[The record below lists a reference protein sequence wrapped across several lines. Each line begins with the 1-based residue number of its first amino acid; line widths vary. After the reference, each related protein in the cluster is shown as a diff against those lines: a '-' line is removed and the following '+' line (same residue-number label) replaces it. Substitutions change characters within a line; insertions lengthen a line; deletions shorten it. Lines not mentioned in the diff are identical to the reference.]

1 MKHKLL
7 KKYLMELK
15 NKLLLMNIW
24 TYTKTYVS
32 DNLGLG
38 NIVEVID
45 YYKKDFTTCPPH
57 SPIEF
62 FEKDNIKEIFTV
74 KTSKGKTLIITQYSY
89 GLNFESPC
97 DFERLIIQDS
107 NYKIL
112 FDSDMQKK
120 LNIKTL
126 KLDK

>member
-1 MKHKLL
+1 MKNKLL

-15 NKLLLMNIW
+15 NKLLLTNIW

-45 YYKKDFTTCPPH
+45 YYKKNFTTCPPH
-57 SPIEF
+57 SPIEY
-62 FEKDNIKEIFTV
+62 FEKDNVKKIFTV
-74 KTSKGKTLIITQYSY
+74 KTSKGNTLFITQYSY
-89 GLNFESPC
+89 GLNFESPS

-107 NYKIL
+107 NYNIL
-112 FDSDMQKK
+112 FDSYIHKELDIKK
-120 LNIKTL
+120 L